1 MEPRIAQVKAY
12 LTLVVLFLVLA
23 ASKSAAEAIGASFLP
38 LWLSLSLC
46 LLPKIFRTSCLVM
59 FVFHIFRGHSTIDGV
74 FETLK

>member
-38 LWLSLSLC
+38 LWLSLSLSLS
-46 LLPKIFRTSCLVM
+46 LLAAKDFQNVLFSYVRVPYFPRA
-59 FVFHIFRGHSTIDGV
+59 
-74 FETLK
+74 